1 MPYAS
6 QYLKYVEAEIPVSRT
21 LIRPRNIYKIKSYKD
36 VDDKTH
42 TYAGNNSA
50 IVFVIGIFDKKVW
63 CIRMTDIRPVFFWN
77 WLKPMIKKGVVL
89 NEKIKKLEDLLVSD
103 TKNGKKILPVI
114 KDFINLSTDKIINIT
129 VQFAKGGIDKLVNGS
144 QDSTNDID
152 AIEKLLKL
160 TTTVSN
166 TNMHLFN
173 NDLKLQKYNSI
184 PEIIDSFMNV
194 RLKYYEKRKKYM
206 IDELNRQLI
215 KLSNKARFIKMCL
228 SGVIDLRKK
237 TNDQI
242 NELMEENEF
251 VEIDDSYDYLIKIP
265 MNSVS
270 KENVERILK
279 EEADKTAE
287 LELLIKT
294 TLEKMWID
302 DLNELEE
309 EYVKYK
315 KCRVENQLGVGENTV
330 IKKSVKKI
338 K

>member
-1 MPYAS
+1 
-6 QYLKYVEAEIPVSRT
+6 
-21 LIRPRNIYKIKSYKD
+21 
-36 VDDKTH
+36 
-42 TYAGNNSA
+42 
-50 IVFVIGIFDKKVW
+50 
-63 CIRMTDIRPVFFWN
+63 
-77 WLKPMIKKGVVL
+77 
-89 NEKIKKLEDLLVSD
+89 
-103 TKNGKKILPVI
+103 
-114 KDFINLSTDKIINIT
+114 
-129 VQFAKGGIDKLVNGS
+129 
-144 QDSTNDID
+144 
-152 AIEKLLKL
+152 
-160 TTTVSN
+160 
-166 TNMHLFN
+166 
-173 NDLKLQKYNSI
+173 
-184 PEIIDSFMNV
+184 
-194 RLKYYEKRKKYM
+194 
-206 IDELNRQLI
+206 
-215 KLSNKARFIKMCL
+215 MCL